1 MSILQTATT
10 SFKIELLQAVHN
22 FGPTTPNTFKV
33 ALYTAA
39 ADINATTTIY
49 STTNEV
55 VGTGYT
61 AGGNTLVIST
71 SPTAANNTANVPT
84 AYISFN
90 NTSWTNATFTAR
102 AALIYNVTQGNK
114 SVAVLD
120 FGSDKTVNN
129 DTFQIIF
136 PTPDA
141 NSAIV
146 RIS

>member
-1 MSILQTATT
+1 MAILQTATT
-10 SFKIELLQAVHN
+10 SFKVELLQAVHN
-22 FGPTTPNTFKV
+22 FGPTTPNTFNV

-71 SPTAANNTANVPT
+71 SPTAANNSASVPT